1 MTLELLYL
9 PGCPNHDGTVNLLR
23 SVLQQESVNTEI
35 QEIPV
40 NDYEEA
46 RALQFPGSPTVRVN
60 GEDIENVPF
69 YRLDV
74 GFACRTY
81 FVQGK
86 PQGVPPRSW
95 VEEAIRAARKRE
107 GCR

>member
-1 MTLELLYL
+1 MTLELLYF

-23 SVLQQESVNTEI
+23 SVLQQEGVITHL

-46 RALQFPGSPTVRVN
+46 RTFQFPGSPTVRVN
-60 GEDIENVPF
+60 GEDIENVPSH
-69 YRLDV
+69 RLGI

-81 FVQGK
+81 VVEGK
-86 PQGVPPRSW
+86 PRGVPPSSW
-95 VEEAIRAARKRE
+95 VERAIRAARKRQ

>member
-23 SVLQQESVNTEI
+23 RVLRVEGINVDV
-35 QEIPV
+35 QEIPI

-46 RALQFPGSPTVRVN
+46 RAFQFPGSPTVRVN
-60 GEDIENVPF
+60 GEDIEDVPSH
-69 YRLDV
+69 RLGV

-81 FVQGK
+81 FVEGK
-86 PQGVPPRSW
+86 PHGMPPRSW
-95 VEEAIRAARKRE
+95 VEQAIRAARKRE
-107 GCR
+107 AC

>member
-9 PGCPNHDGTVNLLR
+9 PGCPSHDGTVNLLR
-23 SVLQQESVNTEI
+23 SVLRVEGINVDV

-46 RALQFPGSPTVRVN
+46 CAFQFPGSPTVRVN
-60 GEDIENVPF
+60 GEDIEDVPSQ
-69 YRLDV
+69 RLGV

-81 FVQGK
+81 FVEGK
-86 PQGVPPRSW
+86 HQGVPPRSW
-95 VEEAIRAARKRE
+95 VERAIRAARKRE
-107 GCR
+107 GC